1 MSASRVA
8 ISIVLSVPTEINQ
21 KNAFI
26 GTIKSVG
33 LERTNT
39 NKRN

>member
-1 MSASRVA
+1 MSAWPVA
-8 ISIVLSVPTEINQ
+8 TSTVLSVPTEINQ

-26 GTIKSVG
+26 GTIKNVG

-39 NKRN
+39 NKRS

>member
-1 MSASRVA
+1 MNAWPVVINTA
-8 ISIVLSVPTEINQ
+8 LSVLTEINQ

-26 GTIKSVG
+26 GTIKNVG

-39 NKRN
+39 NKSS